1 MELNNRLKKTIIS
14 VSIFI
19 PLLVCVLIVLPYRPK
34 AGFDIY
40 VLPFFHAILNAAT
53 SILLLVSLYAIKN
66 KNIALHKRAN
76 LMALSLSILFLI
88 SYVVYHL
95 FATVVKY
102 GDYNKDG
109 IVDAAEKILA
119 GNLQYVYYVVLLT
132 HILLAMIVV
141 PFVLYSFIYALSNQ
155 IEKHKRLSKFTWA
168 LWFYVSVTGVLVYFM
183 IHQFY

>member
-1 MELNNRLKKTIIS
+1 MNPRTQKLVPI
-14 VSIFI
+14 VSILI
-19 PLLVCVLIVLPYRPK
+19 PIVVGILITLPYRPTTD
-34 AGFDIY
+34 FNIY

-88 SYVVYHL
+88 SYVIYHL

-132 HILLAMIVV
+132 HILLAMIVI